1 MECLSVNQRRE
12 DLSPARPFLGQV
24 KSTAEVGIDTR
35 GFSGVAAGFL
45 KLKALDAV
53 VLVGEARLKN
63 LQERERESEAKR
75 HIHRSKSFA
84 KARS

>member
-1 MECLSVNQRRE
+1 M
-12 DLSPARPFLGQV
+12 
-24 KSTAEVGIDTR
+24 
-35 GFSGVAAGFL
+35 AAGFL